1 METVASA
8 HRATRGPDHGADEAS
23 VTGRNS
29 RTMRPHAAAALA
41 MTVGLLLLPACSGN
55 DSGNGSG
62 SPSGASSSAPA
73 SAAVRTVGFDETYR
87 TDDGVVVQITEID
100 ESTLGPF
107 PRTDD
112 PDAME
117 GDPFVLLTTKTTN
130 STKSTVQYVPTAVL
144 RYGSD
149 QTAAAEVSV
158 DEIDAAQDVEPNEAF
173 DYTLGFIIPKES
185 YDQVVLE
192 MTVTLDPLRTVVFSG
207 PITPS

>member
-1 METVASA
+1 
-8 HRATRGPDHGADEAS
+8 
-23 VTGRNS
+23 
-29 RTMRPHAAAALA
+29 MRPFTATALA
-41 MTVGLLLLPACSGN
+41 MSVGLLSLPACSGN
-55 DSGNGSG
+55 DSSNGSD
-62 SPSGASSSAPA
+62 SPPGASSSAAP
-73 SAAVRTVGFDETYR
+73 STAAVKAVGFDETYR

-130 STKSTVQYVPTAVL
+130 STKSTLQYVPTAVL
-144 RYGSD
+144 RYGPER
-149 QTAAAEVSV
+149 TAAAAVWV
-158 DEIDAAQDVEPNEAF
+158 DELDAAQDVEPNEAI

-185 YDQVVLE
+185 YDQVEME

-207 PITPS
+207 SITPT